1 MSKFLSLLCSLL
13 ICVATYAQEITVN
26 GKVTANGEEM
36 PGVTVAVKGGTHGTI
51 TSIDGSY
58 SLQVE
63 AKSTLVFS
71 FIGYETVEMPVK
83 GQKVINVDLKESSVA
98 IEEVVIAVPYGT
110 AKKSTFT
117 GSASVIDKKIV
128 AASQVSSVSKAL
140 QGTVA
145 GLQSF
150 STSGQPG
157 EDADIYI
164 RGVGSANASQTPL
177 YVVDGVPYDGKLSS
191 ISSQDIA
198 SVTVL
203 KDAAAA
209 SLYGSRAANGVIM
222 ITRSKDRTVLLR
234 QFNYQQNMVSQAV
247 PYAIT
252 TS

>member
-1 MSKFLSLLCSLL
+1 M
-13 ICVATYAQEITVN
+13 
-26 GKVTANGEEM
+26 
-36 PGVTVAVKGGTHGTI
+36 
-51 TSIDGSY
+51 
-58 SLQVE
+58 
-63 AKSTLVFS
+63 VFS

-98 IEEVVIAVPYGT
+98 IDEVVIAVPYGT

-177 YVVDGVPYDGKLSS
+177 YVVDVCL
-191 ISSQDIA
+191 
-198 SVTVL
+198 TM
-203 KDAAAA
+203 
-209 SLYGSRAANGVIM
+209 ANFHLFLHKI
-222 ITRSKDRTVLLR
+222 LLLL
-234 QFNYQQNMVSQAV
+234 QF
-247 PYAIT
+247 
-252 TS
+252 